1 MEIHNNNSE
10 NLISIV
16 VPIYNVEKYLH
27 RCVDSL
33 LNQTY
38 GNYEIILVDDGST
51 DDSLEICDEYRLKDK
66 RVQVIH
72 QDNGGLSRARN
83 SGIKIAKGE
92 YIAFVDSDDWV
103 SEYYLETLIN
113 TARNTGADIV
123 ECEIMRTSGVENS
136 ISGHS
141 AVYISYSTVEALR
154 LLIEDN
160 VFHQYVWNK
169 LYRRDLMADL
179 YFPHGKTNEDEFW
192 TYRIFAN
199 AQKIVK
205 TNSVLYYYFQRNDSI
220 MGTTYSVKRLDALEA
235 KIQRMEYIEKHFPE
249 YDLVAFWNGSCGDMS
264 TRFTR
269 QASNFEELERYGD
282 LISKQVKEIMNQDVL
297 THCDVQIELENTI
310 ITLPVKKVESIE
322 KVKESVEKARKD
334 YQDAIEKGLTG
345 NELRLVLSIL
355 EGCENNLK
363 STQAFASIKEINMPV
378 KALKLPNMTVIF
390 TTTELFSILS
400 NPMKKYQLEFVGYA
414 NGYQGYLP
422 DKSAYELNYY
432 EASSTP
438 YALGAGELLMEEIL
452 KWQKK

>member
-249 YDLVAFWNGSCGDMS
+249 LMLLAKQNLFGSCIYAGQMS
-264 TRFTR
+264 LLHL
-269 QASNFEELERYGD
+269 SG
-282 LISKQVKEIMNQDVL
+282 KM
-297 THCDVQIELENTI
+297 
-310 ITLPVKKVESIE
+310 
-322 KVKESVEKARKD
+322 KD
-334 YQDAIEKGLTG
+334 DAINRIDSAVKNTGISLIECLSASGSNRIWFAMAYISFWGTCKLKNILKKGL
-345 NELRLVLSIL
+345 
-355 EGCENNLK
+355 
-363 STQAFASIKEINMPV
+363 
-378 KALKLPNMTVIF
+378 
-390 TTTELFSILS
+390 
-400 NPMKKYQLEFVGYA
+400 
-414 NGYQGYLP
+414 
-422 DKSAYELNYY
+422 
-432 EASSTP
+432 
-438 YALGAGELLMEEIL
+438 
-452 KWQKK
+452 